1 MDEPREPSALSSEVR
16 KRYRVPGVTRGA
28 EINIEIWDEVEK
40 RGVVLTYPE
49 ALTVAA
55 DINLEIARVFQEL
68 VSHLD
73 QMMAPSRSGNA
84 RSPRGA
90 SRARARKGTTDR
102 ARLLLGLG
110 TQPVPDLDCP

>member
-28 EINIEIWDEVEK
+28 EIIIEIWDEVEK
-40 RGVVLTYPE
+40 RDVVLTYPE

-102 ARLLLGLG
+102 ARLLFRIGDSAG
-110 TQPVPDLDCP
+110 P